1 MFRLLAGGARTR
13 FIRHSSS
20 LAQFPTGQSTSKP
33 TLGQFKWPI
42 ANTLLIAAT
51 TAAILNAVYYKLE
64 ADERETALLEKAALL
79 EQRIQQLVDEKKQV
93 VAEESAHKNKSW
105 WKFW

>member
-1 MFRLLAGGARTR
+1 MLRTLVGGARTR
-13 FIRHSSS
+13 FVRQSSS
-20 LAQFPTGQSTSKP
+20 LAQFPTGQSSPKP

-51 TAAILNAVYYKLE
+51 TAAVLNAVYYKLE
-64 ADERETALLEKAALL
+64 LDERELMLLEKAALL
-79 EQRIQQLVDEKKQV
+79 EQRIQQLVDEKKQEV
-93 VAEESAHKNKSW
+93 VENSAHKNKRW